1 LRAEEEERHK
11 GLPTQKRKCFI
22 KSAPGLEAG
31 VEVAEPGHRLVR
43 EVHLE
48 TAVLPLLKMFR
59 APNVTISLALFRLK
73 IQQVMHK
80 NNNFIGF

>member
-43 EVHLE
+43 EVNLE

-59 APNVTISLALFRLK
+59 A
-73 IQQVMHK
+73 QCY
-80 NNNFIGF
+80 NFVGTFSSQNTANYAQK